1 MRIRRLSCLRA
12 SGSGSCSSWSIR
24 DWWSLRCDVVVL
36 RVRWPAARA
45 PIVVA
50 WVARLPAIPVI
61 VPIPI
66 GILKAAP
73 RPCATMVSP
82 PVLVVAAVVVLIIG
96 APIIRAPVLS
106 LPPPSPIRVVPIA
119 EVFSRRRSTS
129 RLTSAITPTLPAA
142 ASTPTRTGSAA
153 TAAALGDWFGGAVLG
168 LVVAAR
174 HLLEPVVGYLVCT
187 IHDAAQD

>member
-1 MRIRRLSCLRA
+1 
-12 SGSGSCSSWSIR
+12 
-24 DWWSLRCDVVVL
+24 
-36 RVRWPAARA
+36 
-45 PIVVA
+45 
-50 WVARLPAIPVI
+50 
-61 VPIPI
+61 
-66 GILKAAP
+66 
-73 RPCATMVSP
+73 MVSP